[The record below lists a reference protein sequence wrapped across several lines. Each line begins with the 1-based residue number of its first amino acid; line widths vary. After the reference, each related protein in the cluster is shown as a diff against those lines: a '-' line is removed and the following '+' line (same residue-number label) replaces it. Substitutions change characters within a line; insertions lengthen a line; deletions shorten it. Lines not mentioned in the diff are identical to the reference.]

1 MYLLDTNTCIGY
13 LNGTAIHVLSKMQ
26 ATPAQEIAVCSVVK
40 AELFYGAMKST
51 HPAKVLTE
59 QQKFLDQFTSLPF
72 DDREPMNMA
81 ESERIWRGMAHRSVP
96 TTC

>member
-26 ATPAQEIAVCSVVK
+26 TTPAQEIAVCSVVK

-51 HPAKVLTE
+51 QPAKVLTE
-59 QQKFLDQFTSLPF
+59 QRKFLDQFTSCLSMIAQ
-72 DDREPMNMA
+72 PMNMA
-81 ESERIWRGMAHRSVP
+81 VSEHIWRGMAHRSVP